1 MAYTHCIARLQQA
14 AGRELSDAEIKGI
27 YERIHKAALDIKAGR
42 AETKTGDMFD
52 NVVSDAA
59 QKAAADLIHEAEQKA
74 RQAHLQMVKMSA
86 RIRDADTMAASGIA
100 PLDAVER
107 TIVRDYSGK
116 TNVESMEQRVA
127 GHKAYFGSKLLS
139 TWDAL
144 GKDWL
149 GFFQNREKLLMLI
162 KELRGEDTGDALA
175 KKGAKAFHDVAEEAR
190 RTFNAAGGDIGRL
203 DDWGMPQHHS
213 QIKVA
218 TAGRDAW
225 TDAIL
230 PLLDRTRYADDIGN
244 AWDDA
249 RMREFLGKAW
259 DTIATDGHAN
269 AEPGTFTGSGKRGN
283 RHAESRQIH
292 FKDAESVI
300 GYWNTFGE
308 KTAVEILHGHIDTM
322 ARDIG
327 FIEHFGPNPDIT
339 YRTLRDRALRAATV
353 ADPVKTE
360 SLEGRAVKLD
370 ILYDYAAGKIKP
382 SANQKLSAVADG
394 IAHLNAAGKL
404 GGAALA
410 SLFGDKP
417 MMEAVSHLN
426 NLPMLQRWRT
436 ELALLN
442 PANAADRRL
451 MQQQGLMIENV
462 RSGLARFY
470 EGLGSTGT
478 TGKLANAVM
487 RITGMNAINDIRKG
501 AFGTSLMSAIGDQIA
516 AGKGFAD
523 LDKTDIRA
531 LKHYGIS
538 ADDWAIWQQA
548 KLQDIGHGNANA
560 LTPEAISRVGD
571 TEIAAQ
577 IPARLQTL
585 RDQMQAHIDKLD
597 LRNQQEGGWLQKR
610 FDKFAA
616 AQVAANKR
624 IGELAVSKD
633 EKAKAIAESIGLRI
647 ELLQAEIDRVRVRN
661 DIEAAFANETNADK
675 VRGLMADVH
684 RATNQANDYTP
695 GANSELTRLFEGTG
709 QNQGRGDTTAAA
721 VGRRNETIGYGYG
734 KREGALSR
742 RIVELESKIKSAE
755 RSGYADVKA
764 ADKVE
769 IKRLDAMREEVM
781 AFWVRSE
788 NRQARRQ
795 HVMDRIANDIDPKV
809 SQEIERARR
818 DAIVKL
824 LGAVN
829 TESDF
834 AIVTPGWK
842 ERAAFYGD
850 LQRGTVKGEIVRSVL
865 QFKSFPWAMFH
876 RMADAVANK
885 DAPVSKAAMTAY
897 LVASTTLAG
906 AMLMQT
912 RDMLAGKD
920 PRQMDKPEFWGSAF
934 LQGGA
939 LGIYGDFLYGAG
951 HTRYGSGILES
962 AAGPT
967 IGPLLELGLVQPIQA
982 IAKARDGKETHFLAQ
997 EAQDL
1002 KGFIPGG
1009 NIWYTKAAFDH
1020 LVSQQ
1025 VFEALSPGYLSSI
1038 RSRTMKEY
1046 NQDWWWQPGELTPD
1060 RAPNLEAATGR

>member
-1 MAYTHCIARLQQA
+1 MGYTHCIARLTQA
-14 AGRELSDAEIKGI
+14 AGRQLSDDEIKGI

-74 RQAHLQMVKMSA
+74 RQAHLQMVRMSA

-127 GHKAYFGSKLLS
+127 GYKAYFGSKLLS

-144 GKDWL
+144 GKDWF
-149 GFFQNREKLLMLI
+149 GFFQSKDKLLLLVR
-162 KELRGEDTGDALA
+162 ELRGEDTGDALA

-213 QIKVA
+213 QVKVA
-218 TAGRDAW
+218 TAGREAW

-259 DTIATDGHAN
+259 DTIATNGHAN
-269 AEPGTFTGSGKRGN
+269 IEPGTFTGIGKRAN

-300 GYWNTFGE
+300 GYWNSFGE

-322 ARDIG
+322 ARDIA
-327 FIEHFGPNPDIT
+327 FIEHFGPNPDLT
-339 YRTLRDRALRAATV
+339 YRTLRDRALKAATA
-353 ADPVKTE
+353 ADPVKTKK
-360 SLEGRAVKLD
+360 LEGIATDLD
-370 ILYDYAAGKIKP
+370 GRYDYISGKVKESTRP
-382 SANQKLSAVADG
+382 TLSAVADG

-451 MQQQGLMIENV
+451 IQQQGLMIENV

-470 EGLGSTGT
+470 EGLGKTGT

-487 RITGMNAINDIRKG
+487 RITGMNAINEIRKG
-501 AFGTSLMSAIGDQIA
+501 AFGASLMSAIGDQIA

-531 LKHYGIS
+531 LNHYGIT

-560 LTPEAISRVGD
+560 LTPEAISR
-571 TEIAAQ
+571 
-577 IPARLQTL
+577 
-585 RDQMQAHIDKLD
+585 IDGIDDATK
-597 LRNQQEGGWLQKR
+597 RN
-610 FDKFAA
+610 
-616 AQVAANKR
+616 
-624 IGELAVSKD
+624 
-633 EKAKAIAESIGLRI
+633 
-647 ELLQAEIDRVRVRN
+647 
-661 DIEAAFANETNADK
+661 
-675 VRGLMADVH
+675 
-684 RATNQANDYTP
+684 
-695 GANSELTRLFEGTG
+695 
-709 QNQGRGDTTAAA
+709 
-721 VGRRNETIGYGYG
+721 
-734 KREGALSR
+734 
-742 RIVELESKIKSAE
+742 
-755 RSGYADVKA
+755 
-764 ADKVE
+764 
-769 IKRLDAMREEVM
+769 
-781 AFWVRSE
+781 
-788 NRQARRQ
+788 
-795 HVMDRIANDIDPKV
+795 
-809 SQEIERARR
+809 
-818 DAIVKL
+818 AIVKL

-829 TESDF
+829 TESEF

-842 ERAAFYGD
+842 ERADFFSG
-850 LQRGTVKGEIVRSVL
+850 LQRGTANGEFWRSVA

-912 RDMLAGKD
+912 RDMLTGKD

-1020 LVSQQ
+1020 LISQQ

-1038 RSRTMKEY
+1038 RSRSMKEY

-1060 RAPNLEAATGR
+1060 RPPNLEAAIGR

>member
-1 MAYTHCIARLQQA
+1 MGYTHCIGRLQQA
-14 AGRELSDAEIKGI
+14 AGRQLSDDEIKGI

-42 AETKTGDMFD
+42 AEAKTGDMFD
-52 NVVSDAA
+52 NVVADAA

-86 RIRDADTMAASGIA
+86 RARDADTMIASGIA
-100 PLDAVER
+100 PMDAVER

-116 TNVESMEQRVA
+116 ANVESMEQRVA
-127 GHKAYFGSKLLS
+127 GHRAYFGSKLLE

-149 GFFQNREKLLMLI
+149 GFFQNKEKLLTLV

-213 QIKVA
+213 QVKVA
-218 TAGRDAW
+218 TAGREAW

-230 PLLDRTRYADDIGN
+230 PLLDRTRYVDDIGN
-244 AWDDA
+244 VWSDA
-249 RMREFLGKAW
+249 RLREFLGKAW
-259 DTIATDGHAN
+259 DTIATNGHAS
-269 AEPGTFTGSGKRGN
+269 AEPGQFTGVGKRGN

-300 GYWNTFGE
+300 GYWNAFGE

-339 YRTLRDRALRAATV
+339 YRTLRDRALQAATV

-360 SLEGRAVKLD
+360 SLQGRAVKLD

-382 SANQKLSAVADG
+382 SANQTLSAVADG

-404 GGAALA
+404 GGAMLA

-417 MMEAVSHLN
+417 MMEAVAHLN
-426 NLPMLQRWRT
+426 NLPVLQRWNT

-442 PANAADRRL
+442 PANVADRRL
-451 MQQQGLMIENV
+451 IQQQGLMIENV

-470 EGLGSTGT
+470 EGLGKTGT

-487 RITGMNAINDIRKG
+487 RITGMNAINEIRKG
-501 AFGTSLMSAIGDQIA
+501 AFGASLMSAIGDQIA

-531 LKHYGIS
+531 LNHYGIT

-560 LTPEAISRVGD
+560 LTPEAISRIDGLDD
-571 TEIAAQ
+571 TA
-577 IPARLQTL
+577 
-585 RDQMQAHIDKLD
+585 K
-597 LRNQQEGGWLQKR
+597 RN
-610 FDKFAA
+610 
-616 AQVAANKR
+616 
-624 IGELAVSKD
+624 
-633 EKAKAIAESIGLRI
+633 
-647 ELLQAEIDRVRVRN
+647 
-661 DIEAAFANETNADK
+661 
-675 VRGLMADVH
+675 
-684 RATNQANDYTP
+684 
-695 GANSELTRLFEGTG
+695 
-709 QNQGRGDTTAAA
+709 
-721 VGRRNETIGYGYG
+721 
-734 KREGALSR
+734 
-742 RIVELESKIKSAE
+742 
-755 RSGYADVKA
+755 
-764 ADKVE
+764 
-769 IKRLDAMREEVM
+769 
-781 AFWVRSE
+781 
-788 NRQARRQ
+788 
-795 HVMDRIANDIDPKV
+795 
-809 SQEIERARR
+809 
-818 DAIVKL
+818 AIVKL

-829 TESDF
+829 TESEF

-885 DAPVSKAAMTAY
+885 DAFVPRAAMMAW
-897 LVASTTLAG
+897 LFVSTTLAG
-906 AMLMQT
+906 GMLMQT
-912 RDMLAGKD
+912 RDMLTGKD
-920 PRQMDKPEFWGSAF
+920 PRDMKDDAWLGIPGFRFGTAAF

-982 IAKARDGKETHFLAQ
+982 MAKARDGKETHFLAQ

-1020 LVSQQ
+1020 LISQQ

-1038 RSRTMKEY
+1038 RSRTQKEY
-1046 NQDWWWQPGELTPD
+1046 NQDWWWQPGEVTPD
-1060 RAPNLEAATGR
+1060 RPPNLEAAMGR